1 LLAPGLAGSLAALL
15 ADLAAGPIEGEED
28 LEEEDTFLRLLLK
41 ERKHGT
47 KQRALAATTAG
58 EGIRFGHAY
67 T

>member
-1 LLAPGLAGSLAALL
+1 LL

-47 KQRALAATTAG
+47 KQRALAAITAG